1 MRPALILVIA
11 LASPLEAQRL
21 RPHPDSVTRLT
32 TTLSPQSQAAVDAYL
47 TRTDSAARA
56 ALGPLRT
63 DPGALHFLIYALP
76 HEPSPQ
82 LRRAIIA
89 IVQNGDYIAPA
100 HVRAALQARVRDDN
114 DTTVVAAAID
124 ALRATA
130 LRQTDLPAL
139 LASRIARARASRDTP
154 ILQLALEADE
164 AFVHLERLVH
174 ARAFLRTPP
183 PIFSVPAANQSVRV
197 LAFGDYG
204 TAHLPNFPS
213 HQRAVAQVI
222 GQYHRLHKFTFGIT
236 TGDNFYPTSFASPT
250 DSAWKKSWDDLYTPL
265 GIPFYISLG
274 NHDWGEPAG
283 PLAQHIYGLTSAS
296 WKLPAFYYS
305 YVAGP
310 AQFFALNTNA
320 LTEKLLSWLR
330 SELARSTAPWKIVY
344 GHHPVFEQTDY
355 AVERQRQLL
364 LPILRQYGVDMYL
377 AGHHHSLQHW
387 QVEGLDYVVTGAG
400 GARNYGL
407 GDTVTADARRRFVAS
422 RPGFADL
429 EITDSTLSLTF
440 VGVGDRSAAPVVLH
454 RYTRRKR

>member
-1 MRPALILVIA
+1 MLSRSRPPSKRNACDHIPT
-11 LASPLEAQRL
+11 ASR
-21 RPHPDSVTRLT
+21 V
-32 TTLSPQSQAAVDAYL
+32 SPQPFRRNRRPLWTHISRAPTQ
-47 TRTDSAARA
+47 RRA

-154 ILQLALEADE
+154 SLQLALEADE

-174 ARAFLRTPP
+174 ARAFLQTPP

-283 PLAQHIYGLTSAS
+283 PLAQHIYGLTSPS

-440 VGVGDRSAAPVVLH
+440 VGVGDRSAAPVVLY